1 MGALIGWLYKQ
12 IDKLLWG
19 NRWTGRIAALA
30 LLAGCLSSY
39 FNAPPSTSLY
49 GAWES
54 MSTRPWGSTQGGSL
68 DRWLQ
73 FLALPGLLVLGFMYV
88 QRSAMDDGSERKILS
103 WPLLSQTRWNV
114 VQTLF
119 WLTLGCSEFLTRDDG
134 LDVARGFAFTG
145 AGIISASAGLLE
157 RQISPILHRLG
168 GLIGSACLLTAA
180 VLGWQEG
187 YRTGPIVV
195 GLGCFF
201 VLFLFFVLQPSSDS
215 SEDEDE

>member
-39 FNAPPSTSLY
+39 FNAPPATSLY

-73 FLALPGLLVLGFMYV
+73 FLAFPGLLVLGFMYV
-88 QRSAMDDGSERKILS
+88 QRSVMDDGRERKILS
-103 WPLLSQTRWNV
+103 WPFSQTRWDAV
-114 VQTLF
+114 KTLF
-119 WLTLGCSEFLTRDDG
+119 WLTVGCSEFLTRNDG
-134 LDVARGFAFTG
+134 LDVARGFGFTG
-145 AGIISASAGLLE
+145 AGIINACADLLG
-157 RQISPILHRLG
+157 RQISPILNRLG

-187 YRTGPIVV
+187 YRIMPVVV
-195 GLGCFF
+195 GLGGFF
-201 VLFLFFVLQPSSDS
+201 FLFLFFVWQPSSDS